1 MSSEQ
6 SKSPAPPSSRAQST
20 PPRPA
25 PPSSRTQS
33 TPPRSSSSRRS
44 SPTLHIAQVVAALNL
59 PDPKLAER
67 MLMLGFDAE
76 TASVLYLLPVIQ
88 VAWAN
93 GSVSRAERAKIIRI
107 LRLREIPEGSRAW
120 QMCETLLDSR
130 PTDAF
135 VHHSRQLLQAVLK
148 SKGRA
153 IETQLE
159 LELIALCL
167 DVAEVSGGIF
177 GFGGRVSRAEEEAI
191 REIATSFG
199 PEALSELNRQLR
211 T

>member
-1 MSSEQ
+1 MTSEQ
-6 SKSPAPPSSRAQST
+6 SKSPPPSTGR
-20 PPRPA
+20 PP
-25 PPSSRTQS
+25 S

-76 TASVLYLLPVIQ
+76 TASVLYLLPLIQ

-93 GSVSRAERAKIIRI
+93 GSVSRAERAQIMRI

-135 VHHSRQLLQAVLK
+135 LHHSRQLLQAVLK

-153 IETQLE
+153 VETQVE
-159 LELIALCL
+159 RELIVLCL
-167 DVAEVSGGIF
+167 DVAEVSSGIF
-177 GFGGRVSRAEEEAI
+177 GFGGRVSRAEEDAI
-191 REIATSFG
+191 REIAAGFG
-199 PEALSELNRQLR
+199 PEAVSDLNRQLR
-211 T
+211 S